1 MRVRAGRNA
10 LATMPGMD
18 EFSVGDTVRITGRT
32 MTGNVGTVIHLDK
45 KNEKYLVRISA
56 VTQNY
61 FTAEEL
67 EIFTS

>member
-1 MRVRAGRNA
+1 
-10 LATMPGMD
+10 MD